1 MDPIGLYKELHKHVL
16 RVLYG
21 AARHCSGNGQREGE
35 GMASATATA
44 IVFLVLVPLV
54 LIPQGGVLSEY
65 RPGSKMTD

>member
-1 MDPIGLYKELHKHVL
+1 ML

-21 AARHCSGNGQREGE
+21 AARHYSGNGQSEGE

-54 LIPQGGVLSEY
+54 LTPPGGVLSEY
-65 RPGSKMTD
+65 RPGSTMTD